1 MKPPGNRGIPG
12 VMNTIRGFTLIELMV
27 ALLVAAII
35 VTFAV
40 PGFRSM
46 VERNRI
52 AAVVNQFVGGVAFA
66 RSAAVT
72 RATPVTLC
80 PSTTGTS
87 CNNTAPWQDGWIAF
101 TDGGTAGKV
110 DGSDRILR
118 VAGKTSGM
126 LFSVSSGF
134 SKVYITISPVGF
146 VPGGGG
152 VLNVCPAG
160 SDKSGAQISLS
171 PTGTLTSH
179 AYTCP

>member
-1 MKPPGNRGIPG
+1 
-12 VMNTIRGFTLIELMV
+12 MNTIRGFTLIELM
-27 ALLVAAII
+27 ATLLIAAII

-46 VERNRI
+46 VERNRVA
-52 AAVVNQFVGGVAFA
+52 AAVNQLVGGVAFA

-87 CNNTAPWQDGWIAF
+87 CNKTVPWQDGWIAF

-110 DGSDRILR
+110 DGSDEILR
-118 VAGKTSGM
+118 VGGKTSGV

-134 SKVYITISPVGF
+134 PNGYITLSSQGF
-146 VPGGGG
+146 VLAGGG
-152 VLNVCPAG
+152 VLNVLNVCPAE
-160 SDKSGAQISLS
+160 SSKSGAQISLS
-171 PTGTLTSH
+171 PTGALTSH
-179 AYTCP
+179 AYACP